1 MRLVLI
7 GICRKGE
14 KKFTIK
20 TLETAIDSGDDKF
33 HDYMEE
39 YRKKPVISNYGNI
52 INNTPTR

>member
-7 GICRKGE
+7 GIRRKGE

-20 TLETAIDSGDDKF
+20 TLETAIDSDKF

-39 YRKKPVISNYGNI
+39 YRKKPVTSNYGNI